1 MKPVSGLETE
11 LAIFGQAVLSGIGML
26 IFYDILRVFRRIF
39 SHGILWVS
47 LEDFLYG
54 ILVSGFFFL
63 ELCRENSGVI
73 RGYILL
79 GLALG
84 ALLYQRLCSRYLM
97 RHLTKGILLAKKR
110 LKNIVKKVTIKKKE
124 REKPRETEEKE

>member
-11 LAIFGQAVLSGIGML
+11 LALFAGAVLTGVGML
-26 IFYDILRVFRRIF
+26 ILYDMLRVFRRIF

-47 LEDFLYG
+47 VEDFLYG

-84 ALLYQRLCSRYLM
+84 AVLYHRLLSRHLM
-97 RHLTKGILLAKKR
+97 KHLTKWIYKAKNR
-110 LKNIVKKVTIKKKE
+110 LKNLCKKVTMKKID
-124 REKPRETEEKE
+124 RKPRETEEKE